1 MKPSSF
7 GGIEMNRD
15 EPISRGDRILRASDA
30 ARKLGLGRTSFYTL
44 LKEEGFPRP
53 IALSARARGYSER
66 ELDAWLSTRPRA

>member
-1 MKPSSF
+1 
-7 GGIEMNRD
+7 MNRN

-53 IALSARARGYSER
+53 IALGSR
-66 ELDAWLSTRPRA
+66 LITRI